1 MEQNEN
7 TSAAALADPS
17 PLRNV
22 GFWAIVLGGLAM
34 VLVFAQIVAPSFE
47 PSPST
52 GERIGEIAGEMKR
65 AAWRTFLGLP
75 KPEPEV
81 QATPV
86 VVYLAMIAPVF
97 GVSAVILAVVSG
109 IKRENWRF
117 ATYGA
122 CLGFGAIVFQ
132 FLWWVALLVVG
143 MVLLVAIIENLGE
156 FFSF

>member
-1 MEQNEN
+1 MDPNAN
-7 TSAAALADPS
+7 TPAATLADPS
-17 PLRNV
+17 PFRNV
-22 GFWAIVLGGLAM
+22 GFWAILAGGLAM
-34 VLVFAQIVAPSFE
+34 VLVFAQIVAPSLE
-47 PSPST
+47 PGPSA

-65 AAWRTFLGLP
+65 AAWRSFLGLP

-81 QATPV
+81 QAVPMHH
-86 VVYLAMIAPVF
+86 YLAMIAPVF
-97 GVSAVILAVVSG
+97 GVLAVILAAVSG
-109 IKRENWRF
+109 VKRENWRF

-132 FLWWVALLVVG
+132 FLWWVALLVAG